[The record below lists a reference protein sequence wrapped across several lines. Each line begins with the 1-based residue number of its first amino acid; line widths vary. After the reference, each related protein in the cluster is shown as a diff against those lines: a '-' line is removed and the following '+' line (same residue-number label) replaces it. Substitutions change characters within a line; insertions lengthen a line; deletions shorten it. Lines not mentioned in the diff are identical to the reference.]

1 MRHESNYITFMV
13 YLWLLQ
19 RQNLSVILRDICGF
33 YIFMNCS
40 EGESAVTHRW
50 ALADESMGR
59 VAGYGTGASVT
70 TGLTLAAI
78 KHLLTAFTYSGH
90 QGSSLI
96 QKYYK

>member
-1 MRHESNYITFMV
+1 MVITEA
-13 YLWLLQ
+13 
-19 RQNLSVILRDICGF
+19 NLSVILRDICGF
-33 YIFMNCS
+33 YILMHFS

-78 KHLLTAFTYSGH
+78 KHLLTTFTYSGH
-90 QGSSLI
+90 QGSWSI